1 MYLVTEDFPLTTKYI
16 YKSASELEG
25 AVTQEASETS
35 SFHYDSS
42 VEVSGNRRGDNDCDC
57 TVECDCDSCMR
68 CDDCNEQIDYCDCIS
83 CRRCD
88 ECDEDEEDCEC
99 HSTIAYVESCDD
111 CNSISTL
118 GILRAC
124 CNHREGAFLD
134 NSSPRCMD
142 IGNYHNDCDYD
153 CGCEINHECRGDGSE
168 YVDGEMVSPPL
179 NAEDLPQWT
188 RENYPEETNTTC
200 GAHQHT
206 SFKRMKYYSIVM
218 CKGFQEYMHI
228 GLMAWAKATGIR
240 DGSAFYKRMN
250 GDVHWCKKMYD
261 AYQQIQTSDKD
272 DCRYRIIN
280 YCWRLHGTME
290 VRVLPAFQNV
300 EYTVSAQKE
309 LTRLIEQYVD
319 SNIDSLQHRRQSI
332 TWR

>member
-25 AVTQEASETS
+25 AVTQEASESS

-42 VEVSGNRRGDNDCDC
+42 VEVSGNRRDDYDCSCSNDCDC
-57 TVECDCDSCMR
+57 ESCMR

-88 ECDEDEEDCEC
+88 SCDEDEEDCDC
-99 HSTIAYVESCDD
+99 HSTIAYVESCEE
-111 CNSISTL
+111 CQAISDMTT
-118 GILRAC
+118 LRAC
-124 CNHREGAFLD
+124 DDHRQGAFLD
-134 NSSPRCMD
+134 NSNPRCMD
-142 IGNYHNDCDYD
+142 IGNYHSDCDYD
-153 CGCEINHECRGDGSE
+153 CGCEIDHTCRGDGSE
-168 YVDGEMVSPPL
+168 NVDGEMVSPPL

-188 RENYPEETNTTC
+188 RENYPEETNNTC

-228 GLMAWAKATGIR
+228 GLMAWARHTGIR
-240 DGSAFYKRMN
+240 EGSAFYKRMN

-309 LTRLIEQYVD
+309 LTRLIEQYID